1 MQKYKINKK
10 ESGYNGHSP
19 NCIKELAKKDNIR
32 SYLYNPKNETVLSD
46 ELLSKYVEISVEN
59 DLEMRDLYLFY
70 RRPLEF

>member
-1 MQKYKINKK
+1 MQKYKINK

-19 NCIKELAKKDNIR
+19 NCIKELVKKDNIR

-59 DLEMRDLYLFY
+59 DLEMRDLYLFHK
-70 RRPLEF
+70 RPLEF